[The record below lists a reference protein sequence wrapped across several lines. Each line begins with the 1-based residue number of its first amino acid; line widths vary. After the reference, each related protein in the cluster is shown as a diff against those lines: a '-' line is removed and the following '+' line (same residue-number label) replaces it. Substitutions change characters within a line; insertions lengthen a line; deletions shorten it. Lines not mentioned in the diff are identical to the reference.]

1 MKKKEKLF
9 RESICLFKKIKIHQL
24 NMLNLI
30 DEYIKE
36 LLRNKEKKKK
46 PINQSIDFFFHLKN
60 SPIRFDRSNTRD

>member
-46 PINQSIDFFFHLKN
+46 PINQSIDFFF
-60 SPIRFDRSNTRD
+60 I